1 LRILHLEDDRYD
13 AELIQATLESEG
25 VGCDVTRTD
34 TEAEFS
40 RCLEQGQF
48 DLILADYTL
57 PSFDGI
63 AALRIAQQVSPHVPF
78 IFVTGTLGEEVAIEA
93 LKLGATDYVFKTG
106 LSRLVPSVHRALRE
120 AEEKVQ
126 RKCAEEELQQL
137 VDFVP
142 HIIVVLGPDGTLI
155 HANRFALEY
164 TGLTSDQYRSMDVV
178 PTFIHPDDADRM
190 RAVRD
195 SGFRGKDP
203 FELETRIRGKDGI
216 YRWFLIRYNPLV
228 EQGRV
233 KRWYASSME
242 IESRKQK
249 EELVRQE
256 NVRLEERTRIAE
268 ELHDTLLQTF
278 MSASMQLGAVVQ
290 GLPSGSTVKP
300 KLDRTL
306 QLMERGINE
315 ARNTLEGL
323 RSPDARVLDLA
334 LALASVQHELAIEPD
349 TDFRINVNG
358 QEQQLWPLIRHEI
371 YRIGREA
378 LVNAFNHSRAKCIEF
393 ELEYAEND
401 LRMRVRDNGRGIEA
415 DVLKSGRKGHWG
427 LAGMRERAARIGG
440 LLEVFSTVN
449 AGTEV
454 QFSIPADIAFQL
466 AAAEHTR

>member
-1 LRILHLEDDRYD
+1 LRILHLEDDLYD

-25 VGCDVTRTD
+25 VVCDVTRAD

-40 RCLEQGQF
+40 KCLEQQQF

-63 AALRIAQQVSPHVPF
+63 AALRIAQQVSPDVPF
-78 IFVTGTLGEEVAIEA
+78 IFVTGTLGEAVAIEA

-126 RKCAEEELQQL
+126 RKRAEEELQQL

-142 HIIVVLGPDGTLI
+142 QVIVVLGRDGTWI
-155 HANRFALEY
+155 HANRVALEY
-164 TGLTSDQYRSMDVV
+164 TGLTLDQYRSMDVV
-178 PTFIHPDDADRM
+178 ATIIHPDDADKM
-190 RAVRD
+190 RAVNE
-195 SGFRGKDP
+195 SGCLGNHP
-203 FELETRIRGKDGI
+203 FEVEARLRGKDGV
-216 YRWFLIRYNPLV
+216 YRWFLFRYSPFV
-228 EQGRV
+228 EQGLV
-233 KRWYASSME
+233 NRWYASAIE

-268 ELHDTLLQTF
+268 ELHDTLLQNF
-278 MSASMQLGAVVQ
+278 MGASMQLGAVVQ
-290 GLPSGSTVKP
+290 RLPPSSTVKP

-315 ARNTLEGL
+315 ARNTLQGL
-323 RSPDARVLDLA
+323 HSSDARVSDLV
-334 LALASVQHELAIEPD
+334 LALASVQHELSIEPD

-358 QEQQLWPLIRHEI
+358 QQQLLFPRIRHEI

-378 LVNAFNHSRAKCIEF
+378 LVNAFNHSRAKRIEF
-393 ELEYAEND
+393 ELEYAENA

-427 LAGMRERAARIGG
+427 LAGMRERATRIGG
-440 LLEVFSTVN
+440 LLEIFSTEN

-454 QFSIPADIAFQL
+454 QFSIPAAIAFQL
-466 AAAEHTR
+466 AAAEHTL

>member
-13 AELIQATLESEG
+13 AELVQATLESEG
-25 VGCDVTRTD
+25 VVCDVTRED

-40 RCLEQGQF
+40 RRLEQEQF

-63 AALRIAQQVSPHVPF
+63 AALRISQQVSPDVPF

-126 RKCAEEELQQL
+126 RKRAEEELQQI

-142 HIIVVLGPDGTLI
+142 QAILVLGPDAMLI
-155 HANRFALEY
+155 HANRVARKY
-164 TGLTSDQYRSMDVV
+164 TGLTLDQFRSMDVV
-178 PTFIHPDDADRM
+178 ATVIHPDDLDRL
-190 RAVRD
+190 RALRD
-195 SGFRGKDP
+195 SGFRRNDP
-203 FELETRIRGKDGI
+203 FELEARMRGKDGV
-216 YRWFLIRYNPLV
+216 YRWFLCRYNPLV
-228 EQGRV
+228 ERGRV
-233 KRWYASSME
+233 KRWYVSLIE

-249 EELVRQE
+249 EELVLLE
-256 NVRLEERTRIAE
+256 NVRLEERTIIAE

-290 GLPSGSTVKP
+290 GLHFSSTVKP

-306 QLMERGINE
+306 QLMEQGINE
-315 ARNTLEGL
+315 ARIALEGL
-323 RSPDARVLDLA
+323 RSSDARVSDLVLA
-334 LALASVQHELAIEPD
+334 LAGVQHELAIESE

-358 QEQQLWPLIRHEI
+358 QQQPLWPRIRHEI

-378 LVNAFNHSRAKCIEF
+378 LVNAFSHSRAKCIEF

-427 LAGMRERAARIGG
+427 LPGMRERAARIGG
-440 LLEVFSTVN
+440 LLEIFSTEN

-454 QFSIPADIAFQL
+454 QFSIPAAIAFQL
-466 AAAEHTR
+466 AASEHTP